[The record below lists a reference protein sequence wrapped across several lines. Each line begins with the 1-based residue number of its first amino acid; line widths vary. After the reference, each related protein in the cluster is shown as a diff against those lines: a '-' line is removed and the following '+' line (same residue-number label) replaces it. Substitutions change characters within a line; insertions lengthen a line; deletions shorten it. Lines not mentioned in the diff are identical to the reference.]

1 MLKHIAVASALAI
14 ALTACSKTDKPTET
28 PDLSSAPAPTA
39 SVSVPTTAS
48 VATPIASAVASAPTA
63 STALATTTDNAVG
76 QANAKPA
83 ENVALKADLGVLL
96 KTINDIDKKHQRKQA
111 ELEKQMQ
118 SATSPAAQKKVFD
131 EILKQLDTQKTTL
144 QGLKFNEPRVTKV
157 RDKMLENIADTR
169 SAMAIMAKNPE
180 ATPQTNPDIGKS
192 MQKAEKTALEVRE
205 MLHKLVEEAGIE
217 PNANK

>member
-1 MLKHIAVASALAI
+1 MLKHIAVASTLAI
-14 ALTACSKTDKPTET
+14 ALTACSKTDKPAET

-39 SVSVPTTAS
+39 SVSAPTTAS
-48 VATPIASAVASAPTA
+48 VSAPTA
-63 STALATTTDNAVG
+63 STSLATTTDNAVG

-96 KTINDIDKKHQRKQA
+96 KTINDIDKKHQSKQA

-118 SATSPAAQKKVFD
+118 SATTPTEQKKVFD

-144 QGLKFNEPRVTKV
+144 QALKFNEPRVTKV